1 MKLGDENLPLAQ
13 KTELVC
19 LYWEAKKMEEKAA
32 KKAARKA
39 KKNEV

>member
-32 KKAARKA
+32 RKA